1 MMSHVAFHAKQPLL
15 RSIRDRVAMAEALLG
30 QKIRAFHQE
39 RTAAVELDADEV
51 SSGEARYASVVVAM
65 NLRTKKKV
73 GCNPASASAVLEYE
87 LGMVAHAHG
96 PIWVRVERRFKG
108 RSSAD
113 IDQSSKRAAPWKLLS
128 ECGDLSDW
136 QGDLWTS
143 FWPVLMDDLE
153 RIVPD
158 SLTEVFSDQD
168 LYTSVMP
175 GQDFW
180 AAGRCKVNRDAPLS
194 LWAFRKSTDA
204 APQNIRGHQRSLEQ
218 AAA

>member
-65 NLRTKKKV
+65 NLRTKKKT

-175 GQDFW
+175 GEDFW
-180 AAGRCKVNRDAPLS
+180 VSGKCKVSQDTPLS
-194 LWAFRKSTDA
+194 LWAFKKTPA
-204 APQNIRGHQRSLEQ
+204 AVPVTPARVHQTFEK